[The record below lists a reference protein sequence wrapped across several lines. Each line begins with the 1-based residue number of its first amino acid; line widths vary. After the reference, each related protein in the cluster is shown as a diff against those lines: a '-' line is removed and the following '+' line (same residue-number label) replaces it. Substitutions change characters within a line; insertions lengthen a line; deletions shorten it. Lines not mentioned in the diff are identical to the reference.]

1 MRGADFVSLHIPASA
16 ENARFLDQ
24 QRLSQ
29 LQPHAWLINT
39 ARGAVVDEPAL
50 FEALASGRLAGAA
63 LDVFEREP
71 YEPADAGHDLRTLP
85 NVILVPHI
93 GSNTVEANRRMA
105 LRALRNVQLANDGDL
120 AALDLINPD
129 VLSRR

>member
-1 MRGADFVSLHIPASA
+1 MRRTRNFI
-16 ENARFLDQ
+16 DQ
-24 QRLSQ
+24 RRLSQ
-29 LQPHAWLINT
+29 LEPEAWLINT
-39 ARGAVVDEPAL
+39 ARGVRGRRTGTVRCP
-50 FEALASGRLAGAA
+50 ASGRLAGAA
-63 LDVFEREP
+63 LDVFAREP
-71 YEPADAGHDLRTLP
+71 YEPADAASDLRTLP

-105 LRALRNVQLANDGDL
+105 LRALRNVRLAHDGDL